1 MRKKIAAF
9 IGEIGREFQ
18 AEFVRTLSK
27 IANEHDYDV
36 FVFSNFGF
44 YTSTHLFDAA
54 EIDLVKLPVFSEFDG
69 VILIPD
75 TFDLEGMEEMII
87 KRLEK
92 ECTCPVVSVRS
103 GSDKTYRIFV
113 DDYKTT
119 YNLTKHFIDDH
130 KFTKICYMSG
140 PLSAPD
146 AVIRRNGFRDAM
158 ADSGLDVN
166 SRIEFEGDYWVF
178 KGKAA
183 LGHFLK
189 AYDGV
194 PEAIICANDH
204 MAISVS
210 EELKRLGCR
219 IPEDVCVS
227 GFDEIVEGQGYEPSL
242 TTVHIPTSNLAH
254 ATFDIIEQVNSGK
267 DVPRDTYLSGQ
278 IKRKG
283 SCGCN
288 IDHSASAE
296 LNSVAHKLIDSFEDI
311 RMSGIMTTDV
321 VSYIKEEDKLALLG
335 SYYNHLKSKR
345 GFLCL
350 CTDNRTEDNP
360 YSETMVLRK
369 IFNPLNDNQRDLF
382 HPILRDPGEFNPG
395 GGIEFDRK
403 DIIPELVY
411 NSSKPSC
418 YIVHS
423 IHQRDTIYGYL
434 VNELG
439 DADLTYFIA
448 PFISALAVAYDD
460 LRLQREYNDFAE
472 IKKQNLLDPMTGI
485 FNRRGYEENL
495 SIIVRER
502 DVSTNLVSFISCD
515 MDNLKLINDNYGH
528 MEGDFALITIAEV
541 LKSCIGDNGI
551 CARTGG
557 DEFAVILTSDDL
569 SFHENFKDLV
579 ETTLANKAASIDKPY
594 PLHVSLGR
602 CTTVVEVFEDM
613 NECTRIADE
622 RMYEA
627 KRAYKESLKH

>member
-18 AEFVRTLSK
+18 AEFVRTLSE
-27 IANEHDYDV
+27 IANGHNYDV
-36 FVFSNFGF
+36 FIFSNFGF

-54 EIDLVKLPVFSEFDG
+54 EIDLVKLPVFSEFEG

-75 TFDLEGMEEMII
+75 TFDLEGMEEMLI
-87 KRLEK
+87 KRLEE

-103 GSDKTYRIFV
+103 GSDKTYRVLV
-113 DDYKTT
+113 DDYKTS

-146 AVIRRNGFRDAM
+146 AVIRRNGFKDAM
-158 ADSGLDVN
+158 EDSGLAVN
-166 SRIEFEGDYWVF
+166 SSIEFEGDYWVF
-178 KGKAA
+178 KGQAA
-183 LGHFLK
+183 LEHFMK
-189 AYDGV
+189 AYGGV

-204 MAISVS
+204 MAINIC
-210 EELKRLGCR
+210 EELKRLGYR
-219 IPEDVCVS
+219 IPDDVCVS
-227 GFDEIVEGQGYEPSL
+227 GFDEIVEGQGYEPAL
-242 TTVHIPTSNLAH
+242 TTVRMPTVELAR
-254 ATFDIIEQVNSGK
+254 AALDIIEQVNSGK
-267 DVPRDTYLSGQ
+267 NVPRDTYLSGQ
-278 IKRKG
+278 IRLKG

-288 IDHSASAE
+288 ADRSD
-296 LNSVAHKLIDSFEDI
+296 LVGFGSVAQKIIENYEDI

-321 VSYIKEEDKLALLG
+321 VSYIKEEDKLSLLG
-335 SYYNHLKSKR
+335 SYYNHLKSRR

-350 CTDNRTEDNP
+350 CTDNRTEENP

-369 IFNPLNDNQRDLF
+369 IFKPLNDNQRDLF

-403 DIIPELVY
+403 DIIPEMVY
-411 NSSKPSC
+411 DSSKPSC

-434 VNELG
+434 VNEMG

-460 LRLQREYNDFAE
+460 LRLQREYSEFAE

-495 SIIVRER
+495 SVIMRDR
-502 DVSTNLVSFISCD
+502 DVSKCPVSFISCD
-515 MDNLKLINDNYGH
+515 MDNLKLINDTYGH
-528 MEGDFALITIAEV
+528 MEGDFAITTIAEV
-541 LKSCIGDNGI
+541 LRSCIGDEGI

-569 SFHENFKDLV
+569 SFHENFNDLV
-579 ETTLANKAASIDKPY
+579 ETTLADRTANAGKPY
-594 PLHVSLGR
+594 PFHVSLGR

-613 NECTRIADE
+613 NECIRIADE
-622 RMYEA
+622 RMYKA